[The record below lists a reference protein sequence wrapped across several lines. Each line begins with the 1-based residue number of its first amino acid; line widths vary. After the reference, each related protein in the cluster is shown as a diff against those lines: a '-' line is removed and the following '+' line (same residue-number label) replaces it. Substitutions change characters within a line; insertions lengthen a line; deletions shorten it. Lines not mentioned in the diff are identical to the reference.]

1 MAQELADE
9 VFLRPYLLQ
18 AGLTSDEAELLFV
31 AFRRQSKSLS
41 SYLVSLGMIDRAT
54 AKMLD
59 AAAKGYVQVNFDKLL
74 GKISLPAT
82 LASLAPSTLPE
93 SAPLQAQSPSAPD
106 AARDTKKDA
115 PAMSGGSFPAS
126 HAEPLLQLGTS
137 SGPAYAPVKI
147 PEPLTPAAST
157 PVVRKPAAPSERS
170 TSAPVVVAEAISS
183 VMKRSSPDLR
193 SSLAMSRKVM
203 RDRILSASLGKLEIG
218 NSGAELRIG
227 RFTLEAKIG
236 ESPTAVVFRAFHQ
249 TLGVPVA
256 VKLYRTAEQVEG
268 DENQQKFLADARM
281 LARIDH
287 PNIVRV
293 LDVDIFEGLPY
304 IAFEFIVASSLRDLV
319 KTSGRLGAEQVARIG
334 LQVVDAL
341 RVASERGVSH
351 RDLRPPN
358 ILVRPDL
365 QIKLA
370 DFGVPSLLASESR
383 SSASVVVGATQYTAP
398 ELSVD
403 PDRADF
409 RADMY
414 SLGATLYYAASGRPP
429 FERSTA
435 METLQAHLEEFP
447 IALHTVNPTFSLPL
461 SQLILKLLAKKPA
474 ERFSSWEELAEA
486 LWQILPESQDAS
498 FQSSGL
504 AKIPTGS
511 GAAKALSSS
520 GRTGRGAAVLSAKGA
535 GGVAAAGRPQ
545 STGGTMAVLPPSA
558 AESAERSAGSSSGHT
573 ALRSEAAGI
582 TPQRVKSV
590 MTLLYFT
597 AILCLL
603 LGLLVSILLS
613 SK

>member
-9 VFLRPYLLQ
+9 AFLRPYLLQ
-18 AGLTSDEAELLFV
+18 AGLTSDEAELLF
-31 AFRRQSKSLS
+31 ADFRRQSKSLS
-41 SYLVSLGMIDRAT
+41 SYLVALGMIDRAT

-74 GKISLPAT
+74 GKLVLPTA
-82 LASLAPSTLPE
+82 LASLAPPKLLDSTVI
-93 SAPLQAQSPSAPD
+93 PSLKPPSRD
-106 AARDTKKDA
+106 ATAEERKTA
-115 PAMSGGSFPAS
+115 SAMSSAGISAK
-126 HAEPLLQLGTS
+126 HAEPVLQLGTS
-137 SGPAYAPVKI
+137 SGPAYAPVKN
-147 PEPLTPAAST
+147 PEPLIPVAATPLS
-157 PVVRKPAAPSERS
+157 RKPGPPSERS
-170 TSAPVVVAEAISS
+170 TSAPVVNAEAVSS

-193 SSLAMSRKVM
+193 SSIANSRKLM
-203 RDRILSASLGKLEIG
+203 RDRILSASLGKLDSGIP
-218 NSGAELRIG
+218 GAELRIG

-319 KTSGRLGAEQVARIG
+319 RTSGRLGAEQVARIG

-383 SSASVVVGATQYTAP
+383 SSASVAVGATQYTAP
-398 ELSVD
+398 ELSVN
-403 PDRADF
+403 PERADF

-447 IALHTVNPTFSLPL
+447 IALHTVNPTFSLTL

-474 ERFSSWEELAEA
+474 ERFVSWEELGEA
-486 LWQILPESQDAS
+486 LWQILPESQDSS
-498 FQSSGL
+498 FQSSGF
-504 AKIPTGS
+504 AKIPTAS
-511 GAAKALSSS
+511 GAAKALPSS
-520 GRTGRGAAVLSAKGA
+520 GRTGRGAAGLGAKGV

-545 STGGTMAVLPPSA
+545 STGGTMAVLPTT
-558 AESAERSAGSSSGHT
+558 AESVERSAGSSSGHA
-573 ALRSEAAGI
+573 ALRSDAGGI
-582 TPQRVKSV
+582 SPQRVKSV